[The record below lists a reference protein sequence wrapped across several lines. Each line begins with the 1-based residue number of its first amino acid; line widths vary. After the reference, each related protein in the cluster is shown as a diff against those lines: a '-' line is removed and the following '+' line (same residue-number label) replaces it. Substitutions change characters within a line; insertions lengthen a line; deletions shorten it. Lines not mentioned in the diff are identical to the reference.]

1 MKRLLLSVFAA
12 ALTTAWAVPST
23 AADFTFGGEYRLRGE
38 WRNNVDFKKT
48 DVVNTTSSTRNVSD
62 SKDFYMQRVRL
73 TANAKATE
81 DTTVKITLQD
91 TRMWGAAQNAGGGPQ
106 LTDNGSTNTFTDASQ
121 AASNNTTDLH
131 ESYLNVAK
139 LFDTNMSVRLGR
151 QELVYGDHRLVG
163 NFGWSNNGR
172 SFDAI
177 KFTHASELVNVDL
190 FTSKIAESN
199 DTAEDQDFNGIYAS
213 STKLLPGHTL
223 DVYYLSVRDH
233 GQGVDKLPFGWAT
246 SKQGAIV
253 SVNGSTLGVTN
264 IIGTPNSTQVLNTYG
279 VRVKGAG
286 AGVDYTAE
294 LPIQRGRIS
303 TSFAGTPGVA
313 CSGCTS
319 QTHNY
324 KIKAKAFALKAGYS
338 VPAAAKLRLG
348 FEYNYASG
356 DKDGG
361 NGNMNDNTNAPRGG
375 SEESIG
381 TFFNLFPTNHDKLGL
396 MDQQAWRNVKA
407 WNLNASVAPMDKLS
421 LMASYWKFKLDSRY
435 DAWYGAGTWNTNAT
449 GMRAANTPSTP
460 RGASDDIG
468 REIDLIANY
477 KYNSSVTVE
486 LGAARFLPGKFI
498 KNKIETNEFLDK
510 STKPQDWAYLS
521 VTSAF

>member
-12 ALTTAWAVPST
+12 AITAAWAVPST

-38 WRNNVDFKKT
+38 WRNNVDFRKT
-48 DVVNTTSSTRNVSD
+48 DTAGGSTAGNSNYNASD
-62 SKDFYMQRVRL
+62 SADFWMQRVRL
-73 TANAKATE
+73 TTNVKATD

-91 TRMWGAAQNAGGGPQ
+91 TRMWGASQNAGGGPQ
-106 LTDNGSTNTFTDASQ
+106 LTDNGSTNTFSAASQ

-139 LFDTNMSVRLGR
+139 LFDTNLSVRLGR
-151 QELVYGDHRLVG
+151 QELVYGDQRLIG
-163 NFGWSNNGR
+163 SFGWSNNGR

-177 KFTHASELVNVDL
+177 KFTHATELVNVDL
-190 FTSKIAESN
+190 FTSKIAEN
-199 DTAEDQDFNGIYAS
+199 NRTATDQDFNGIYAS

-223 DVYYLSVRDH
+223 DVYYLSLRDH
-233 GQGVDKLPFGWAT
+233 AEGGTPFGW
-246 SKQGAIV
+246 GAANTIV
-253 SVNGSTLGVTN
+253 PSGSRLASTN
-264 IIGTPNSTQVLNTYG
+264 IIGTPSKTQVLNTYG

-303 TSFAGTPGVA
+303 TGNAA
-313 CSGCTS
+313 CLGCTS

-324 KIKAKAFALKAGYS
+324 KIKATAFALKAGYS
-338 VPAAAKLRLG
+338 IPAAAKLRLG
-348 FEYNYASG
+348 FEYDYASG
-356 DKDGG
+356 DKDGFS
-361 NGNMNDNTNAPRGG
+361 TTSTGG
-375 SEESIG
+375 SAEVVG

-407 WNLNASVAPMDKLS
+407 YNLNASIAPMDKLS
-421 LMASYWKFKLDSRY
+421 LLASYWKFNLASRY
-435 DAWYGAGTWNTNAT
+435 DGWYGAGTWNTNAT
-449 GMRAANTPSTP
+449 GIRTANTRTTVGRVSTDV
-460 RGASDDIG
+460 GK
-468 REIDLIANY
+468 ELDLIATY

-486 LGAARFLPGKFI
+486 LGAARFFAGKFI
-498 KNKIETNEFLDK
+498 KDKIETSAALDNT
-510 STKPQDWAYLS
+510 TKPQDWAYLS